1 NGDRLDGFPS
11 LVEYH
16 ITVRRKVREISEDDR
31 ADQHGLASQHL
42 HDLGLA
48 WLIPPQRHMRRHDR
62 KPTKLRD
69 QKSARMKL
77 VSRAESSVKR
87 IRRTPLFSRLF
98 PLIECRLNLFRGGT
112 HVDGMGRHMNE
123 AGQHNQTRTQQLG
136 LQSMNL
142 RSPHRHASTRSL
154 FSCQ

>member
-31 ADQHGLASQHL
+31 ADQHGLASQDL

-62 KPTKLRD
+62 KPTQLRD

-77 VSRAESSVKR
+77 VSRAESNVKR
-87 IRRTPLFSRLF
+87 IRRTPLFSGLF

-112 HVDGMGRHMNE
+112 HVDGMGRYSKKATPRNHTCIH
-123 AGQHNQTRTQQLG
+123 QHG

-142 RSPHRHASTRSL
+142 RSPHGHASTRSL
-154 FSCQ
+154 LSCQ